1 VLGRGAALVSAL
13 DKKLG
18 RDLWRLKGQVST
30 IALVLA
36 CGIMAMIM
44 LRSTW
49 QSLLGA
55 RDAYYEQYRFG
66 DVFAHLERAPDAVRP
81 RLERLPGVAL
91 AYTRVV
97 EDVMMPMPDEPDPV
111 SGRVVSLPDD
121 GAPPLCALYLRAG
134 RMPSVGA
141 SDEAVVLE
149 QFAEAHHLVPG
160 DRVPAVINGRLRS
173 LRMVGIALSPE
184 YVLAMSGREMVADNR
199 RFAVLWMLRGTVAPA
214 FRMEGAF
221 NDVVLRLEPGA
232 SLQGALDAVDR
243 ELTRYGGLHAVGRAK
258 QMSNYALSSELSILR
273 TLALMLPAVFL
284 SVAAF
289 LVNVVVSRL
298 VFLERTEI
306 AVLKALGFSDRRIAR
321 HYLVLV
327 ALIVGLAGI
336 AGIALGTW
344 SGQWMT
350 NLYADFYR
358 FPTRLHHV
366 SISLVALTLSIG
378 LGAAV
383 GGALIAVYRI
393 ARMPPAQAMRPP
405 APLSYRHALL
415 ERLGLQRL
423 IGPSAMMV
431 VREIQRRPFRFLMST
446 LGIAMGIAIFVMG
459 RFSWDSFDHL
469 MADVFPREHQE
480 DMTVLVSRALP
491 DRARHEIEH
500 LPGVELAEGQRT
512 VAVRF
517 HASARYRDSMIIGL
531 PAHAALRHLLDG
543 GTTPLAL
550 PEQGLILT
558 DKLVE
563 LLGTR
568 VGAMLEVDVLEG
580 DYATIHLPVV
590 GVINEAFGL
599 QAYARADW
607 LARVLGEQPRVSML
621 LLRVDR
627 AHTADIRAR
636 LKELPAVLGVTSTER
651 IIARYREQTGSSMLV
666 MTLILTLSAA
676 AIAIGVV
683 YNNARIALS
692 LRSRDLASLRVLGFT
707 RVEISGILLG
717 ELAVQVVLGIP
728 LGLLL
733 GTWWA
738 HVIAAGI
745 DPEAIRFPVHIAS
758 HTYAQAA
765 VIGLVSAVVS
775 ALLVRHKLDHLDLVA
790 VLKSSE

>member
-1 VLGRGAALVSAL
+1 VSAL
-13 DKKLG
+13 DRKLG
-18 RDLWRLKGQVST
+18 RDLWRLKGQVAT

-49 QSLLGA
+49 QSLLEA

-66 DVFAHLERAPDAVRP
+66 DVFAHLERAPDAALP

-91 AYTRVV
+91 AYPRVV
-97 EDVMMPMPDEPDPV
+97 EDVMVPMPGEPDPI
-111 SGRVVSLPDD
+111 SGRVVSIPDD
-121 GAPPLCALYLRAG
+121 GAPPLGALYLRAG
-134 RMPSVGA
+134 RLPAIGA

-160 DRVPAVINGRLRS
+160 DRLPVVINGRLRS
-173 LRMVGIALSPE
+173 LRLVGIALSPE

-199 RFAVLWMLRGTVAPA
+199 RFAVLWMLRSVVAPA

-232 SLQGALDAVDR
+232 AIDGVLAAVDR
-243 ELTRYGGLHAVGRAK
+243 ELVRYGGLHAVPRAK
-258 QMSNYALSSELSILR
+258 QLSNYALSSELAILR
-273 TLALMLPAVFL
+273 TLALMIPAVFL
-284 SVAAF
+284 AVAAF

-298 VFLERTEI
+298 VFLERTQI
-306 AVLKALGFSDRRIAR
+306 AVLKALGFADRRIAR

-327 ALIVGLAGI
+327 ALIVSLAGVAGLA
-336 AGIALGTW
+336 LGAW
-344 SGQWMT
+344 SGRWMT

-358 FPTRLHHV
+358 FPTRLHHI
-366 SISLVALTLSIG
+366 SPSLVALTLGIG
-378 LGAAV
+378 LAAAV
-383 GGALIAVYRI
+383 TGALGAVRRI
-393 ARMPPAQAMRPP
+393 ARMPPAEAMRPP
-405 APLSYRHALL
+405 APLSYRHSLV
-415 ERLGLQRL
+415 ERLGINRV
-423 IGPSAMMV
+423 IGPSAMTV

-469 MADVFPREHQE
+469 MAEVFPREHQE
-480 DMTVLVSRALP
+480 DMTVMVARALP
-491 DRARHEIEH
+491 ERALRELEH
-500 LPGVELAEGQRT
+500 LPGVQLAEGQRI

-517 HASARYRDSMIIGL
+517 HASARWRDSTIFGL
-531 PAHAALRHLLDG
+531 PARPELRHLLDG
-543 GTTPLAL
+543 GQTPRTL
-550 PEQGLILT
+550 PDEGLVMT
-558 DKLVE
+558 DKLAE
-563 LLGTR
+563 LLGLH
-568 VGAMLEVDVLEG
+568 VGDLVDVDVLEG
-580 DYATIHLPVV
+580 DYRTRALPLA
-590 GVINEAFGL
+590 GVIDEAFGL

-607 LARVLGEQPRVSML
+607 LARVLGEEPRVSLM
-621 LLRVDR
+621 LLRVDM
-627 AHTADIRAR
+627 AHAAGVRAR
-636 LKELPAVLGVTSTER
+636 LKQLPAVLGVTSTEH
-651 IIARYREQTGSSMLV
+651 IIARYREQTGASMLV

-707 RVEISGILLG
+707 RLEISSILLG
-717 ELAVQVVLGIP
+717 ELATQVLIGIP

-738 HVIAAGI
+738 HMLAAGI
-745 DPEAIRFPVHIAS
+745 DPEAIRFPLHIAS
-758 HTYAQAA
+758 HTYAEAA
-765 VIGLVSAVVS
+765 VIGLVSALVS
-775 ALLVRHKLDHLDLVA
+775 ALLVRHKLDHLDLVG